1 MPRTDRMMEVPKEHI
16 LALLARIGRQDLI
29 EDAKRNLPDPVDTDR
44 DIDQERLLQYGLT
57 RGQLIDRMGGS
68 P

>member
-1 MPRTDRMMEVPKEHI
+1 MKVPKQDV
-16 LALLARIGRQDLI
+16 LAMLARVGRVDLI
-29 EDAKRNLPDPVDTDR
+29 EAAKRDLPDPIDTDR

-57 RGQLIDRMGGS
+57 RDQLIDRMGGS

>member
-1 MPRTDRMMEVPKEHI
+1 MKVPKQQV
-16 LALLARIGRQDLI
+16 LAMLARVGRQDLI
-29 EDAKRNLPDPVDTDR
+29 EDAKRTLPDPVDTDR
-44 DIDQERLLQYGLT
+44 DIDQQRLLQYGIT

>member
-1 MPRTDRMMEVPKEHI
+1 M
-16 LALLARIGRQDLI
+16 LARVGRGDLI
-29 EDAKRNLPDPVDTDR
+29 EDAKRNLPDPIDTDR

>member
-1 MPRTDRMMEVPKEHI
+1 MKVPKQDV
-16 LALLARIGRQDLI
+16 LAVLSRVGRADLI
-29 EDAKRNLPDPVDTDR
+29 EEAKRNLPDPIDTDR
-44 DIDQERLLQYGLT
+44 DIDQERLLQNGLT

>member
-1 MPRTDRMMEVPKEHI
+1 MNVPKQQVLEV
-16 LALLARIGRQDLI
+16 LARAGRQDLI
-29 EDAKRNLPDPVDTDR
+29 EEAKRTLPDPVDTDR

-57 RGQLIDRMGGS
+57 RGQLIDRLGAS

>member
-1 MPRTDRMMEVPKEHI
+1 MNVPKEQV
-16 LALLARIGRQDLI
+16 LAVLARAGRQDLI
-29 EDAKRNLPDPVDTDR
+29 EEAKRTLPDPVDTDR

-57 RGQLIDRMGGS
+57 RGQLINRLGAS

>member
-1 MPRTDRMMEVPKEHI
+1 MKDPKQEV
-16 LALLARIGRQDLI
+16 LAVLAHVGRGDVI
-29 EDAKRNLPDPVDTDR
+29 EKAKRDLPDPIDTDR
-44 DIDQERLLQYGLT
+44 DIDQQRLYEYGLT

>member
-1 MPRTDRMMEVPKEHI
+1 MKVPKQEV
-16 LALLARIGRQDLI
+16 LAVLTRVGRNDLV
-29 EDAKRNLPDPVDTDR
+29 EQAKRELPDPVDTER
-44 DIDQERLLQYGLT
+44 DVDQQHLLRYGLT

>member
-1 MPRTDRMMEVPKEHI
+1 MKVPKQDV
-16 LALLARIGRQDLI
+16 LAVLARVGRADLI
-29 EDAKRNLPDPVDTDR
+29 EEAKRNLPDPIDTDR
-44 DIDQERLLQYGLT
+44 DIDQQRLLQYGLT

>member
-1 MPRTDRMMEVPKEHI
+1 MKVPKQDV
-16 LALLARIGRQDLI
+16 LAVLARVGRGDLI
-29 EDAKRNLPDPVDTDR
+29 DEAKRNLPDPIDTDR
-44 DIDQERLLQYGLT
+44 DIDQKRLLQYGLT

>member
-1 MPRTDRMMEVPKEHI
+1 MKVPKDQV
-16 LALLARIGRQDLI
+16 LALLARIGRQDLV
-29 EDAKRNLPDPVDTDR
+29 EDARRTLPDPVDTDR
-44 DIDQERLLQYGLT
+44 DIDEERLLQYGLT

>member
-1 MPRTDRMMEVPKEHI
+1 MKVPKQDV
-16 LALLARIGRQDLI
+16 LAVLARVGRADLI
-29 EDAKRNLPDPVDTDR
+29 EEAKRNLPDPIDTDR

>member
-1 MPRTDRMMEVPKEHI
+1 MNVPKQQV
-16 LALLARIGRQDLI
+16 LAVLARAGRQDLI
-29 EDAKRNLPDPVDTDR
+29 EEAKRTLPDPVDTDR

-57 RGQLIDRMGGS
+57 RGQLINRLGAS